1 MNIRRHYIWLA
12 TAIGIMLILQGC
24 VVMFGPELLSL
35 KSRYKEI
42 TVQKADHFYT
52 LNKILLVDVSGII
65 TKGYGSSFFQR
76 GVEKDLIADVKEA
89 LERAKKDHA
98 IKAVV
103 LRIDSPGGLVS
114 WCNVLYREI
123 KKFKEESQKPVVAS
137 IISVGASGGYFVSL
151 AADKIYLSPGGIT
164 GSIGVVAVF
173 LNLKELADKIGVQT
187 QIIKSGAKK
196 DMGSLW
202 RSLTDEERQI
212 LQQLIDEY
220 YQRFLD
226 AIVEN
231 RPDVKLDKLLPFAD
245 GRIFSDKQAE
255 QLGLIDGVAYL
266 DEVIDKTKELT
277 GIKDARVV
285 TYYRRF
291 EYKNNIYSQF
301 APGFPETPSNTT
313 VNLINFGLGSM
324 TPLEPG
330 FYYLWLPGGG
340 E

>member
-1 MNIRRHYIWLA
+1 MV
-12 TAIGIMLILQGC
+12 ILQGC
-24 VVMFGPELLSL
+24 VVMFGPDLLAF
-35 KSRYKEI
+35 KSRYREI
-42 TVQKADHFYT
+42 TIQKAEHFYT
-52 LNKILLVDVSGII
+52 LDKILLIDISGII
-65 TKGYGSSFFQR
+65 TKSYGGSILQR
-76 GVEKDLIADVKEA
+76 GVKKDLIADVKEA
-89 LERAKKDHA
+89 LELAKKDSA

-137 IISVGASGGYFVSL
+137 ILSVGASGGYFISL

-173 LNLKELADKIGVQT
+173 LNLKELADKVGVET
-187 QIIKSGAKK
+187 QVIKSGAKK

-226 AIVEN
+226 VIVEN
-231 RPDVKLDKLLPFAD
+231 RPGIKLNELLPFAD
-245 GRIFSDKQAE
+245 GRIFTDKQAQ

-266 DEVIDKTKELT
+266 DEVIEKAKELAN
-277 GIKDARVV
+277 IKDARVV

-301 APGFPETPSNTT
+301 GGEVSGVPSSIT
-313 VNLINFGLGSM
+313 VNLLNLGLETV

-330 FYYLWLPGGG
+330 FYYLWLPGSG